1 MYKFRSIEF
10 WKSSIMTLPDNA
22 FFELLR
28 TVFGKIK
35 TPYNKQVLM
44 GDLEKFLLRDN
55 IIKNIA
61 CYISH
66 SDALIITAV
75 AALNEPT
82 PDDLETFFAGE
93 LSFTALHDL
102 IVNLEERFIIYRF
115 FEEKQNRRLSRLAL
129 NPVLESILSPLVRD
143 SSLLFTSIPDDEALD
158 ETTRDKPF
166 LFDERI
172 LAALLSF
179 VSQNKLFFRAGGGG
193 IRQKVSNTAKTLF
206 PGLPLE
212 TITGALQVLGLFF
225 AEGETLA
232 PDYHRFIAL
241 GGLSRHERLAYCAA
255 GILCY
260 ADFRESDPSGAFSP
274 WLFRAKVYNY
284 AAVMSRL
291 YSSMDMGRLYPH
303 TTLLKLIYI
312 LEQSDARNDSEKI
325 IDIMEKIGLIV
336 RVSDKGWPNVPAWRK
351 TPFTP
356 PAKESVM
363 IAMDTPFTLLV
374 YPEIAYNDVISLA
387 AFANIIE
394 AGMTVRFEISRDS
407 VVLAFNRGFSADVI
421 IELLQRLSCNRIN
434 ENLIFTLRDWEKRH
448 GEVALRRGLVLTLAP
463 EQLHLA
469 QTRPLAKLI
478 METLAP
484 GVYLLPE
491 SEEEKAAQALTKAG
505 VTIIARREENLADE
519 PPGGLL
525 RNFFM
530 PLHADKPPVDKTPP
544 ASPANDSS
552 ASILIERFHSILE
565 QMRLGGEA
573 RDELSARIDRRL
585 VLSES
590 QLKDAV
596 VRYEKL
602 EARGLDYVGK
612 ALIAKQAIA
621 MQSPVE
627 VVWPGKQKQERVV
640 GIPKVMEKA
649 GSESILV
656 VDPLGGDTGILG
668 DTDSIPGDTVRIPL
682 GKISLLR
689 RIKKSIFEG

>member
-10 WKSSIMTLPDNA
+10 WKSSIMTLPDNT

-28 TVFGKIK
+28 TVLGKIK

-61 CYISH
+61 CYINQ
-66 SDALIITAV
+66 SDALIIAAV
-75 AALNEPT
+75 AALNEPA
-82 PDDLETFFAGE
+82 PDELETFFAGE
-93 LSFTALHDL
+93 LSYTALHDL
-102 IVNLEERFIIYRF
+102 IVNLEERFILYRF
-115 FEEKQNRRLSRLAL
+115 IEEKQNRRLSRLAL
-129 NPVLESILSPLVRD
+129 NPVLESVLSPYVQD
-143 SSLLFTSIPDDEALD
+143 SSLLFSSISVNEASAGEAPARD
-158 ETTRDKPF
+158 ETMRDKPYF
-166 LFDERI
+166 FDERI

-193 IRQKVSNTAKTLF
+193 IRQKVSNMAKMLF

-212 TITGALQVLGLFF
+212 TLIGGLQVLGLFF
-225 AEGETLA
+225 AEGETLV
-232 PDYHRFIAL
+232 PDYHRFTAL
-241 GGLSRHERLAYCAA
+241 GSLSRQDRMAYCAA

-260 ADFRESDPSGAFSP
+260 ADFRENDPSGTFSP
-274 WLFRAKVYNY
+274 WLFRAKVYSY

-291 YSSMDMGRLYPH
+291 YGSMDVERLYPH
-303 TTLLKLIYI
+303 ITLRKLIYI
-312 LEQSDARNDSEKI
+312 LEQSDARNDSDKI
-325 IDIMEKIGLIV
+325 IDIMGKTGLIV
-336 RVSDKGWPNVPAWRK
+336 PVSDKCWCESPAWRK
-351 TPFTP
+351 VSFTS
-356 PAKESVM
+356 PAREDAM
-363 IAMDTPFTLLV
+363 IVMDTAFTLLV

-387 AFANIIE
+387 AFADIIE

-407 VVLAFNRGFSADVI
+407 VVLAFNRGFSADGI

-448 GEVALRRGLVLTLAP
+448 GEVALRRGLVLTLSP
-463 EQLHLA
+463 EQRHLA

-478 METLAP
+478 VETFAP

-519 PPGGLL
+519 PAGGLL

-530 PLHADKPPVDKTPP
+530 PLHADKPPVDKPP
-544 ASPANDSS
+544 PVSPANDSS

-565 QMRLGGEA
+565 QMRFGGEA

-627 VVWPGKQKQERVV
+627 IVWPGKQKQERVV
-640 GIPKVMEKA
+640 GIPKALEKV

-656 VDPLGGDTGILG
+656 VDPLGGDTGIFT
-668 DTDSIPGDTVRIPL
+668 DTIRVSL